1 MRLTTGE
8 QLREINQALKQ
19 DQRNYLHEVEQGKA
33 RIAELEAELATLKA
47 KAAVPDRV
55 AMAKAL
61 CNYHADLC
69 GVSRD
74 DQWFIFSDAFLN
86 DVDVMLAAAPAQPQ
100 SDQDYIHLCAALYQ
114 ACGAYDMPERVLDA
128 LSAAANAQPFIH
140 LVDDILPCMPDQPQ
154 SDDVIV
160 PRAIAERMAIDAAQY
175 EHEHAVV
182 HDNVQLWQQPGARLT
197 LTVGDLRTVRAL
209 LGGAA

>member
-8 QLREINQALKQ
+8 QLREMAKLLP
-19 DQRNYLHEVEQGKA
+19 RYEVTTENADVFRA
-33 RIAELEAELATLKA
+33 RIAELEAELAALKA

-74 DQWFIFSDAFLN
+74 DQWFIFSDDFLN

-140 LVDDILPCMPDQPQ
+140 LVDGILPCMPDQPQ
-154 SDDVIV
+154 SDGVLMPVSDVEEYISLLIDEADAHLHGRHQ
-160 PRAIAERMAIDAAQY
+160 PEIQAHMRAEIER
-175 EHEHAVV
+175 
-182 HDNVQLWQQPGARLT
+182 
-197 LTVGDLRTVRAL
+197 VRAL
-209 LGGAA
+209 LGGEA